1 MPEAEGDTGQP
12 SPTRDLILDV
22 AEKRFAEHG
31 YAGVSVRQIAADA
44 GLKNQASLYHHF
56 KNKRALYEAVI
67 QRGMQPIIEVIARS
81 ETEPAGPVIDQL
93 IDHLSE
99 KPLLPRLIWRAGLD
113 EDEEL
118 RRIVAQAL
126 RPLFE
131 LGFDAI
137 SRSHLDW
144 AEEDLPHL
152 AFGLFQ
158 LIFGYFAQVSLF
170 EPITPTPPSSR
181 AAIERQRRFLKRAN
195 ARLMGRP
202 RVEKSATG

>member
-1 MPEAEGDTGQP
+1 MPGGEEEAGQV
-12 SPTRDLILDV
+12 PTRDLILDV

-31 YAGVSVRQIAADA
+31 FAGVSVRQIAADA

-67 QRGMQPIIEVIARS
+67 HRGMEPVLAVIARS
-81 ETEPAGPVIDQL
+81 KTEPAGPVLDRL

-113 EDEEL
+113 ESEDL

-126 RPLFE
+126 RPLFDM
-131 LGFDAI
+131 GFDAL
-137 SRSHLDW
+137 SRARLDW
-144 AEEDLPHL
+144 EEEDLPHL

-158 LIFGYFAQVSLF
+158 LIFGYFAQISLF
-170 EPITPTPPSSR
+170 EPITPNPPHSR
-181 AAIERQRRFLKRAN
+181 AAIERQRRFLKLAN

-202 RVEKSATG
+202 RADKAAIA

>member
-1 MPEAEGDTGQP
+1 MPAVGDEAAQP
-12 SPTRDLILDV
+12 TATRDLILDV

-31 YAGVSVRQIAADA
+31 FAGVSVRQIAADA

-67 QRGMQPIIEVIARS
+67 QRGMAPVIEVIARS
-81 ETEPAGPVIDQL
+81 KSETAGEIIDHL

-113 EDEEL
+113 ESEEL
-118 RRIVAQAL
+118 RSIVAHAL

-131 LGFDAI
+131 MGFDAI
-137 SRSHLDW
+137 SRARLEW
-144 AEEDLPHL
+144 EEEDLPHL
-152 AFGLFQ
+152 SFGLFQ
-158 LIFGYFAQVSLF
+158 LIFGYFAQISLF
-170 EPITPTPPSSR
+170 EPITPNPPRSR

-202 RVEKSATG
+202 RVDKTGTG

>member
-1 MPEAEGDTGQP
+1 MPGGEEDAGQAT
-12 SPTRDLILDV
+12 PTRDLILDV

-31 YAGVSVRQIAADA
+31 FAGVSVRQIAADA

-67 QRGMQPIIEVIARS
+67 QRGMEPVIEVIARS
-81 ETEPAGPVIDQL
+81 QSQPAGPVIDQL

-113 EDEEL
+113 ESDEL
-118 RRIVAQAL
+118 RSVVAQAL
-126 RPLFE
+126 RPLFD

-137 SRSHLDW
+137 SRARLDW
-144 AEEDLPHL
+144 EDEDLPHL
-152 AFGLFQ
+152 VFGLFQ
-158 LIFGYFAQVSLF
+158 LIFGYFAQISLF
-170 EPITPTPPSSR
+170 EPIARTPPDSR

-202 RVEKSATG
+202 RAEKSASG

>member
-1 MPEAEGDTGQP
+1 MPGGDDEVGQL
-12 SPTRDLILDV
+12 PTRDLILDV

-31 YAGVSVRQIAADA
+31 FAGVSVRQIASDA

-67 QRGMQPIIEVIARS
+67 HRGMAPVLEVIARS
-81 ETEPAGPVIDQL
+81 KSEPAGPVLDSL
-93 IDHLSE
+93 IDHLSD

-113 EDEEL
+113 ESEDL

-126 RPLFE
+126 RPLFDM
-131 LGFDAI
+131 GFDALL
-137 SRSHLDW
+137 RARLDW
-144 AEEDLPHL
+144 EEEDLPHL

-158 LIFGYFAQVSLF
+158 LIFGYFAQISLF
-170 EPITPTPPSSR
+170 EPITPNPPNSR
-181 AAIERQRRFLKRAN
+181 AAIERQRRFLKLAN

-202 RVEKSATG
+202 RVDKSAIA

>member
-1 MPEAEGDTGQP
+1 MPGVGDEAVQP
-12 SPTRDLILDV
+12 TATRDLILDV

-31 YAGVSVRQIAADA
+31 FAGVSVRQIAADA

-67 QRGMQPIIEVIARS
+67 QRGMAPVIEVIARS
-81 ETEPAGPVIDQL
+81 KSEAAGEIIDRL

-113 EDEEL
+113 ESEEL
-118 RRIVAQAL
+118 RSIVAQAL

-131 LGFDAI
+131 MGFDAI
-137 SRSHLDW
+137 SRARLEW
-144 AEEDLPHL
+144 EEEDLPHL
-152 AFGLFQ
+152 SFGLFQ
-158 LIFGYFAQVSLF
+158 LIFGYFAQISLF
-170 EPITPTPPSSR
+170 EPITPNPPRSR

-202 RVEKSATG
+202 RVDKTGTG

>member
-1 MPEAEGDTGQP
+1 MPGGDDESGQL
-12 SPTRDLILDV
+12 PTRDLILDV

-56 KNKRALYEAVI
+56 ENKRALYEAVI
-67 QRGMQPIIEVIARS
+67 QRGMEPVLAVIARS
-81 ETEPAGPVIDQL
+81 KTEPAGPVLDRL

-99 KPLLPRLIWRAGLD
+99 NPLLPRLIWRAGLD
-113 EDEEL
+113 ESEEL

-126 RPLFE
+126 RPLFDM
-131 LGFDAI
+131 GFDALA
-137 SRSHLDW
+137 RAHLDW
-144 AEEDLPHL
+144 EDEDLPHL

-158 LIFGYFAQVSLF
+158 LIFGYFAQISLF
-170 EPITPTPPSSR
+170 EPITPNPPRSR
-181 AAIERQRRFLKRAN
+181 TAIERQRRFLKRAN

-202 RVEKSATG
+202 RDEKTATG

>member
-1 MPEAEGDTGQP
+1 MPGVEDEAGQAT
-12 SPTRDLILDV
+12 PTRDLILDV

-67 QRGMQPIIEVIARS
+67 QRGMEPVIEVIARS
-81 ETEPAGPVIDQL
+81 KREPAGEVIDRL

-113 EDEEL
+113 ESEEL
-118 RRIVAQAL
+118 RSIVAQAL

-131 LGFDAI
+131 MGFDAI
-137 SRSHLDW
+137 SRAHLDW
-144 AEEDLPHL
+144 EEEDLPHL
-152 AFGLFQ
+152 SFGLFQ
-158 LIFGYFAQVSLF
+158 LIFGYFAQISLF
-170 EPITPTPPSSR
+170 EPIAATPPRSP
-181 AAIERQRRFLKRAN
+181 AALERQRRFLKRAN

-202 RVEKSATG
+202 RIDKTGTG

>member
-1 MPEAEGDTGQP
+1 MSGGEGEAGPQT
-12 SPTRDLILDV
+12 PTRDLILDV

-31 YAGVSVRQIAADA
+31 FAGVSVRQIAADA

-67 QRGMQPIIEVIARS
+67 QRGMKPVIEVIARS
-81 ETEPAGPVIDQL
+81 KSQPAGPVIDQL

-113 EDEEL
+113 ESDEL
-118 RRIVAQAL
+118 RGIVAQAI
-126 RPLFE
+126 RPLFDI
-131 LGFDAI
+131 GFDAI
-137 SRSHLDW
+137 SRSKLDW
-144 AEEDLPHL
+144 EDEDLPHL
-152 AFGLFQ
+152 VFGLFQ
-158 LIFGYFAQVSLF
+158 LIFGYFAQISLF
-170 EPITPTPPSSR
+170 EPITPTPPDSR

-202 RVEKSATG
+202 RADRPAD